1 MYSYIYTRET
11 QNINSMNFSA
21 FHKLSY
27 GLYVIATE
35 HKGEK
40 VGYIANTAFQ
50 ITAEPSKIAISC
62 NKDNYSAQKIIDSK
76 KFSISI
82 LKKEVD
88 TSLIGKFGFMSS
100 ADVDKFDGVETITA
114 KTGAPI
120 VVDSSVAWFDCK
132 VLDYSDVGTHLLII
146 AEVVDGDLFSNEAPL
161 TYDYYHA
168 KYKMRSP
175 KNAPTYID
183 SDKLGDEPETEIV
196 EEEDEPVKESEGGVH
211 SCNICGYQYDPAEG
225 DPNQGIPPGTPFEDL
240 PDDYRCPICQAD
252 KDFFTEVS

>member
-1 MYSYIYTRET
+1 
-11 QNINSMNFSA
+11 MNYAA

-27 GLYVIATE
+27 GLYLVATE
-35 HKGEK
+35 FEGKK

-62 NKDNYSAQKIIDSK
+62 NKDNYSAQKILDSK
-76 KFSISI
+76 RFSISV

-88 TSLIGKFGFMSS
+88 TALIGKFGFMSS
-100 ADVDKFDGVETITA
+100 TEIDKFAGIETITA

-120 VVDSSVAWFDCK
+120 VIDSSVAWFDCK
-132 VLDYSDVGTHLLII
+132 VLESVDVGSHILII
-146 AEVVDGDLFSNEAPL
+146 AEVLDGDVLSNAEPL

-183 SDKLGDEPETEIV
+183 KDKLRDDPAPELV
-196 EEEDEPVKESEGGVH
+196 EEKSEEIEEENEGVY
-211 SCNICGYQYDPAEG
+211 SCNICGYQYDPEEG
-225 DPNQGIPPGTPFEDL
+225 DPANGIAPGTAFEDL
-240 PDDYRCPICQAD
+240 PDDYACPLCTAG
-252 KDFFTEVS
+252 KDFFTKVE

>member
-1 MYSYIYTRET
+1 
-11 QNINSMNFSA
+11 MNYAA

-27 GLYVIATE
+27 GLYLIATE
-35 HKGEK
+35 YEGEK

-76 KFSISI
+76 KFSISV

-100 ADVDKFDGVETITA
+100 SDINKFDGVECITA

-120 VVDSSVAWFDCK
+120 VVNSSVAWFDCE
-132 VLDYSDVGTHLLII
+132 VLNSVDVGSHILII
-146 AEVVDGDLFSNEAPL
+146 AEVLDGDVLSDDEPL

-183 SDKLGDEPETEIV
+183 EDKLPEQAEKTV
-196 EEEDEPVKESEGGVH
+196 VSEETSPDAENEEVSGVH
-211 SCNICGYQYDPAEG
+211 SCNICGYQYDPEVG
-225 DPNQGIPPGTPFEDL
+225 DEANGIAPGTAFEDL
-240 PDDYRCPICQAD
+240 PDDYACPLCTAG
-252 KDFFTEVS
+252 KDFFTKVE

>member
-1 MYSYIYTRET
+1 
-11 QNINSMNFSA
+11 MNYAA

-27 GLYVIATE
+27 GLYLVATE
-35 HKGEK
+35 FEGEK

-62 NKDNYSAQKIIDSK
+62 NKDNYSAQKILDSK
-76 KFSISI
+76 KFSISV

-88 TSLIGKFGFMSS
+88 TALIGKFGFMSS
-100 ADVDKFDGVETITA
+100 AEIDKFAGVETITA

-120 VVDSSVAWFDCK
+120 VTDSSVAWFDCK
-132 VLDYSDVGTHLLII
+132 VTESVDVGSHILII
-146 AEVVDGDLFSNEAPL
+146 AEVLDGDVLSNAEPL

-183 SDKLGDEPETEIV
+183 KDKLGDDPAPEIV
-196 EEEDEPVKESEGGVH
+196 EEKAEETEVEKDGIH
-211 SCNICGYQYDPAEG
+211 SCNICGYQYDPEEG
-225 DPNQGIPPGTPFEDL
+225 DPANGIAPGTAFEDL
-240 PDDYRCPICQAD
+240 PEDYACPLCTAG
-252 KDFFTEVS
+252 KDFFTKVE

>member
-1 MYSYIYTRET
+1 
-11 QNINSMNFSA
+11 MNYSA

-35 HKGEK
+35 FEGKK

-62 NKDNYSAQKIIDSK
+62 NKDNYSLKKILDSK
-76 KFSISI
+76 KFSISV

-100 ADVDKFDGVETITA
+100 TDIDKFAGVETITA

-120 VVDSSVAWFDCK
+120 VVDSSVAWFDCQ
-132 VLDYSDVGTHLLII
+132 VLDSMDVGSHVLII
-146 AEVVDGDLFSNEAPL
+146 AEVVDGDVLSNAEPL
-161 TYDYYHA
+161 TYDYYHE

-183 SDKLGDEPETEIV
+183 EDKLGDEPEPDV
-196 EEEDEPVKESEGGVH
+196 EEAKPAEVEEQEASGDGVY
-211 SCNICGYQYDPAEG
+211 SCNICGYQYDPEEG
-225 DPNQGIPPGTPFEDL
+225 DPANGIAPGTAFEDL
-240 PDDYRCPICQAD
+240 PEDYACPLCTAG
-252 KDFFTEVS
+252 KDFFTKVE

>member
-1 MYSYIYTRET
+1 
-11 QNINSMNFSA
+11 MNYAA

-27 GLYVIATE
+27 GLYIIATE
-35 HKGEK
+35 FEGEK

-62 NKDNYSAQKIIDSK
+62 NKDNYSASKILNSK

-88 TSLIGKFGFMSS
+88 TSLIGKFGFMSG
-100 ADVDKFDGVETITA
+100 ADFNKFQGVETRTA

-120 VVDSSVAWFDCK
+120 VTDSSVAWFDCE
-132 VLDYSDVGTHLLII
+132 VLDSLDVGSHYLII
-146 AEVVDGDLFSNEAPL
+146 AEVVDGDVLSNEEPL
-161 TYDYYHA
+161 TYAYYHL

-183 SDKLGDEPETEIV
+183 PDKLGDEPEVEFA
-196 EEEDEPVKESEGGVH
+196 EEESEAAVQEKESGDGIY
-211 SCNICGYQYDPAEG
+211 SCNICGYQYDPEEG
-225 DPNQGIPPGTPFEDL
+225 DPSAGIPPGTAFEDL
-240 PDDYRCPICQAD
+240 PEDYRCPICNAD
-252 KDFFTEVS
+252 KDFFSKVS